1 MSIIDKNRLDLSSP
15 NRFIQFQLWRDCE
28 IGCKF
33 CQNLGLENQNSK
45 IDNIQFAIDTIRHN
59 PIIKEYNEIGI
70 IGGELFGKQLRDEKV
85 RSKFFELVK
94 LIAGSEQFKKFYLGT
109 ALIFKDLI
117 DLFLVLEIFREHGKL
132 DKVLICTSYDT
143 IYRFNENSHKLWTF
157 NMRTIHDF
165 YPSVQLH
172 VEIILTEDF
181 CQKVIKHQ
189 FNPRE
194 FKTGMNCHID
204 YIEPMV
210 NIPNISI
217 EEYNRRLPNFL
228 PKRKTFLEFLKF
240 GKEKGIID
248 FSTFLSPNLHSDLY
262 FIEQNGKP
270 YVFDG
275 RRKNN
280 DQLLKNYCEILER
293 PYYYS
298 RYADSD
304 RKLIDD
310 VKIYKESTEC

>member
-1 MSIIDKNRLDLSSP
+1 MSDIDKNRLDLSSP
-15 NRFIQFQLWRDCE
+15 NRFVQFQLWRDCE

-33 CQNLGLENQNSK
+33 CQNRGLKNQNSK
-45 IDNIQFAIDTIRHN
+45 IDNIQFVIDTIKNNR
-59 PIIKEYNEIGI
+59 IIKEYNEIGI

-117 DLFLVLEIFREHGKL
+117 DLFLVLEIFREHKKL
-132 DKVLICTSYDT
+132 DNVLICTSYDT
-143 IYRFNENSHKLWTF
+143 IYRFNENGYKRWSF
-157 NMRTIHDF
+157 NMKAIHDF
-165 YPSVQLH
+165 YPSVKLH

-194 FKTGMNCHID
+194 FAIGMNCHID

-217 EEYNRRLPNFL
+217 EEYNKRLPNFL
-228 PKRKTFLEFLKF
+228 PRRKTFLEFLKF
-240 GKEKGIID
+240 GKEHGIID
-248 FSTFLSPNLHSDLY
+248 FENFLSPNLHSDLY

-280 DQLLKNYCEILER
+280 DELLKNYCEILER

-298 RYADSD
+298 RYADVD